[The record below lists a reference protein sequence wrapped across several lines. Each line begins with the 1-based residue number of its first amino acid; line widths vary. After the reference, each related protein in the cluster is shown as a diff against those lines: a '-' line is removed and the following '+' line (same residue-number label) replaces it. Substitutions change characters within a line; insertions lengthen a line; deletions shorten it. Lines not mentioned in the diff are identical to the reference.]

1 MINTYMTGNP
11 IDHLPYKIIHVLL
24 YYSNSTNPN
33 QFCLEIILCRIRGA
47 FDYLIY
53 PYYPAYMG

>member
-1 MINTYMTGNP
+1 MTSFDIYTVKESDSN
-11 IDHLPYKIIHVLL
+11 
-24 YYSNSTNPN
+24 YSHSTKPN

-47 FDYLIY
+47 FDYLMY

>member
-24 YYSNSTNPN
+24 YYSNSIVPGG
-33 QFCLEIILCRIRGA
+33 LLVKS
-47 FDYLIY
+47 
-53 PYYPAYMG
+53 